1 MDQGTEFVARAVMIG
16 VGATIVM
23 DLWAILLKRTFS
35 IPSLGY
41 QVVGRWLASMPAGK
55 FRHDNIL
62 KVAPMPGEAV
72 IGWTAH
78 YVIGVLFAALLLA
91 IVGLGWARAPTFLPA
106 LLMGVVTVA
115 APFLVMQPGFG
126 FGIAASKTPAPNT
139 ARMRSLITH
148 TVFGIGL
155 YLAAMLTKSVI

>member
-23 DLWAILLKRTFS
+23 DLWAVLLKRTFS

-41 QVVGRWLASMPAGK
+41 QVVGRWLANMPAGK
-55 FRHDNIL
+55 FHHDNIL

-78 YVIGVLFAALLLA
+78 YVIGVVFAALLLA